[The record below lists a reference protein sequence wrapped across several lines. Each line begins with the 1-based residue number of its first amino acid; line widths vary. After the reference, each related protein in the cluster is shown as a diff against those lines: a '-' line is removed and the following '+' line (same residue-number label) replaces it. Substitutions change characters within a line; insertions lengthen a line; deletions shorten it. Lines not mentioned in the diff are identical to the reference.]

1 MSDTK
6 SDNVYGILT
15 NPTKAYTFTI
25 MKHTAQ
31 KPAQKVEHPTANGS
45 HEDVMILKEQ
55 VKHLATKEDVALLHS
70 DTKTEIANVRK
81 EVADVRKEVADVRLE
96 IADVRT
102 EVVELRTEV
111 KAIKEDIVEL
121 KSDVRYILRFLTYA
135 SISMIAFLA
144 SILATLLVKPM

>member
-1 MSDTK
+1 MSDKK

-31 KPAQKVEHPTANGS
+31 KPAQKVERPTANSS

-70 DTKTEIANVRK
+70 DTKTEIAN
-81 EVADVRKEVADVRLE
+81 VRKEVADVRLE